1 MGMSTPKT
9 PFNLAEFL
17 ATPATIK
24 VRKKPKWSRLSQPA
38 EKPEVAPEEG
48 GEA

>member
-1 MGMSTPKT
+1 MGMTTPKT

-24 VRKKPKWSRLSQPA
+24 VRKKPKWSRLSQPPEKEPEA
-38 EKPEVAPEEG
+38 EQE
-48 GEA
+48 

>member
-1 MGMSTPKT
+1 MGMTTPKT

-24 VRKKPKWSRLSQPA
+24 IRKKPKWSRLAEAPEKPA
-38 EKPEVAPEEG
+38 EQAEPEAQD
-48 GEA
+48 